1 MRVGID
7 ALGVL
12 EGVDRTMG
20 VEDTIAVGVSVIIEE
35 DDWVATVKVETD
47 DFDGMIAAGVPAGAC
62 VLVEDAV
69 ELTGDDDPADD
80 LVEAV
85 VTGLSVEDLSD

>member
-1 MRVGID
+1 M
-7 ALGVL
+7 L
-12 EGVDRTMG
+12 EDVDRTMG
-20 VEDTIAVGVSVIIEE
+20 VEDTIAVGVSVVIE
-35 DDWVATVKVETD
+35 DDEWVAAVIVFVEVD

-62 VLVEDAV
+62 VLLVDADKF
-69 ELTGDDDPADD
+69 TGDDDLADD